1 MLHSLYISY
10 YSLQSYSSST
20 GDATQSI
27 RFLLF
32 PVELQQLYRRC
43 HTVYTFPAIPHCY
56 SLQSYSSSTGDATQ
70 PIRFLLFPVELQ
82 QLYRTCYTVYTFPT
96 IPCRATVALQEM
108 LHSLNV
114 SYYSLQSHST
124 STGDATQSIYVF
136 YYSLQSYSSSTG
148 DANSLYVSY
157 YSLQSYS
164 SSTGHATQ
172 STRFLLFPAELQQL
186 YRVALQGIVGNVQTV
201 QHVLQSCCSS
211 TGNCRKRI
219 DYRRR
224 YTVYIRF
231 LLFPVELQQL
241 YRRCYTVYT
250 FPTIPCRATVALQE
264 MLHSLYV
271 SYYSLQSYSSSTGD
285 ATQSIRFLL
294 FPAEIQQLY
303 RRCYTV
309 YTFPTIPCRDTVALQ
324 EMPHSLYVSCYST
337 QSIRF
342 LLFPVELQQLYRR
355 CYTAY
360 TFPTFP
366 CRATVALQD
375 MLHSLYVS
383 YYSLQR
389 YSSSTGDAT
398 QPLRSLLFPVELQQL
413 YRRCYTVYTFPTIPC
428 RDTVGSTGDATQSIR
443 FLRFP
448 VELQQLYRR
457 YTFPTIPCRA
467 TVALQDATQSI
478 RFLLLPVELQQLYRT
493 CYAVYSFQLF
503 PVELLM
509 LHSLYVS
516 YYSLQSYSSSTGDA
530 TQSIRSLL
538 FFVELQQ
545 LYRRCYTVYTFPT
558 FPCGDTVALQE
569 MLHGLYVS
577 YYSLQSYSSSTG
589 DATQSIRFLLFP
601 VEMLHSLYV
610 PCRATV
616 ALQEMLHSLYVSQS
630 YWRCYPVYT
639 FPTIPCRATV
649 ALQEMLHSLY
659 VSYYSLQSYCTSTGD
674 ATQSIRFLLFPVEL
688 QQLYR
693 RCYTAY
699 KFNSLQSYSSS
710 RGLYVSYYSLQSC
723 SSSMLH
729 SLYILTIPCRATG
742 DATQSVDL
750 QWLYRRCYS
759 SSTGDATQSIHFLL
773 FPVEIQQLL
782 QSHSSSTGDATQSI
796 RFLLFPVALQQ
807 LYRRC
812 CTLYRFPTIPCRAT
826 VALQE
831 MLHSLYVSYYCPQ
844 SDSSSTGDAT
854 QSIRFLL
861 FLVEMLHSLYVP
873 CRATVALQEMLHS
886 LYVSYYSLQSYSS
899 SMLHSLNISYYSLQ
913 SYSSTTRDATQSVD
927 LQWLYR
933 RCYTVFTF
941 PTIPCRAKVALQE
954 MLHSLYV
961 CYYSLQRYSS
971 STGDAT
977 QSICFL
983 LFPVE
988 LQQLYRRC
996 YTVYTFPAI
1005 PCRATVAL
1013 QEMHATQSIYTFP
1026 TIPSRAPVALQEMH
1040 ATQSIRFLLFPVE
1053 LQQLYKKCYTV

>member
-1 MLHSLYISY
+1 MLTVYTFPTIPCRATVALQEMLHSVGIRFLLFPTGDATQSIYVFY

-32 PVELQQLYRRC
+32 PVGLQQLYRRCYTVYTFPTIPCRATVAVQEMLHSLYVSYYSLQRYSSSTGDATQSIRFLLFPAEIQQLYRRC
-43 HTVYTFPAIPHCY
+43 HTVYTFPAIPHSLYVSCY

-82 QLYRTCYTVYTFPT
+82 QLYRRCYTVYTFPTIPCRDTVALQEMLHSLYVPYYSLQSYSSSTGDATQSIRFLLFPVEIQQALQEMLHSLYVSYDSLQSYSSSTVDIRFLLGLLQLYRSYTVYTFPTITCRATVALQDMLRSLQFPTIPCRATDATQSIRFLLFPVELQQLYRRCYTVHIYVPYYFLQSYSSSTGDATQSIRFLLFPVEIQQLYRRCYTVYTFPT

-108 LHSLNV
+108 LHSLYI
-114 SYYSLQSHST
+114 SYYSLQRCYT
-124 STGDATQSIYVF
+124 VYTFPVELQQPYRRCYTVYTFPRATGDATPCI
-136 YYSLQSYSSSTG
+136 L
-148 DANSLYVSY
+148 
-157 YSLQSYS
+157 
-164 SSTGHATQ
+164 
-172 STRFLLFPAELQQL
+172 
-186 YRVALQGIVGNVQTV
+186 
-201 QHVLQSCCSS
+201 
-211 TGNCRKRI
+211 
-219 DYRRR
+219 
-224 YTVYIRF
+224 F

-264 MLHSLYV
+264 MLRSLYV

-285 ATQSIRFLL
+285 ATQPIRL
-294 FPAEIQQLY
+294 
-303 RRCYTV
+303 
-309 YTFPTIPCRDTVALQ
+309 
-324 EMPHSLYVSCYST
+324 
-337 QSIRF
+337 
-342 LLFPVELQQLYRR
+342 
-355 CYTAY
+355 
-360 TFPTFP
+360 
-366 CRATVALQD
+366 
-375 MLHSLYVS
+375 
-383 YYSLQR
+383 
-389 YSSSTGDAT
+389 
-398 QPLRSLLFPVELQQL
+398 
-413 YRRCYTVYTFPTIPC
+413 
-428 RDTVGSTGDATQSIR
+428 
-443 FLRFP
+443 
-448 VELQQLYRR
+448 
-457 YTFPTIPCRA
+457 IPCRA
-467 TVALQDATQSI
+467 TVAHA
-478 RFLLLPVELQQLYRT
+478 
-493 CYAVYSFQLF
+493 
-503 PVELLM
+503 
-509 LHSLYVS
+509 
-516 YYSLQSYSSSTGDA
+516 
-530 TQSIRSLL
+530 
-538 FFVELQQ
+538 
-545 LYRRCYTVYTFPT
+545 
-558 FPCGDTVALQE
+558 
-569 MLHGLYVS
+569 
-577 YYSLQSYSSSTG
+577 
-589 DATQSIRFLLFP
+589 
-601 VEMLHSLYV
+601 
-610 PCRATV
+610 
-616 ALQEMLHSLYVSQS
+616 
-630 YWRCYPVYT
+630 VYT
-639 FPTIPCRATV
+639 FPTIPCRAAVARCFTV
-649 ALQEMLHSLY
+649 
-659 VSYYSLQSYCTSTGD
+659 
-674 ATQSIRFLLFPVEL
+674 
-688 QQLYR
+688 
-693 RCYTAY
+693 YT
-699 KFNSLQSYSSS
+699 F
-710 RGLYVSYYSLQSC
+710 
-723 SSSMLH
+723 
-729 SLYILTIPCRATG
+729 LTIPCRATG

-759 SSTGDATQSIHFLL
+759 SSTGDATQFVHFRL

-831 MLHSLYVSYYCPQ
+831 MLHSLYVSYYCLQ

-933 RCYTVFTF
+933 RCYTVYTF

-961 CYYSLQRYSS
+961 PYYSLQRYSS

-996 YTVYTFPAI
+996 MLHSLYVSYYSLQSYSSSTGDACYTVYTFPTI

-1013 QEMHATQSIYTFP
+1013 QEMLHSLNVSYYSLQSYSSSTGACVNVVVPFMFYANIN
-1026 TIPSRAPVALQEMH
+1026 SR
-1040 ATQSIRFLLFPVE
+1040 RC
-1053 LQQLYKKCYTV
+1053 K

>member
-1 MLHSLYISY
+1 
-10 YSLQSYSSST
+10 
-20 GDATQSI
+20 
-27 RFLLF
+27 
-32 PVELQQLYRRC
+32 
-43 HTVYTFPAIPHCY
+43 
-56 SLQSYSSSTGDATQ
+56 
-70 PIRFLLFPVELQ
+70 
-82 QLYRTCYTVYTFPT
+82 
-96 IPCRATVALQEM
+96 
-108 LHSLNV
+108 
-114 SYYSLQSHST
+114 
-124 STGDATQSIYVF
+124 
-136 YYSLQSYSSSTG
+136 
-148 DANSLYVSY
+148 
-157 YSLQSYS
+157 
-164 SSTGHATQ
+164 
-172 STRFLLFPAELQQL
+172 
-186 YRVALQGIVGNVQTV
+186 
-201 QHVLQSCCSS
+201 
-211 TGNCRKRI
+211 
-219 DYRRR
+219 
-224 YTVYIRF
+224 
-231 LLFPVELQQL
+231 
-241 YRRCYTVYT
+241 
-250 FPTIPCRATVALQE
+250 

-271 SYYSLQSYSSSTGD
+271 SYYSLQSYSSCTGD

-360 TFPTFP
+360 TFPTIP
-366 CRATVALQD
+366 CRATVALQE

-448 VELQQLYRR
+448 VELQQLYSR
-457 YTFPTIPCRA
+457 YTFPTRA

-493 CYAVYSFQLF
+493 CYAVYSFPLF

-509 LHSLYVS
+509 LHSLYVF
-516 YYSLQSYSSSTGDA
+516 T
-530 TQSIRSLL
+530 I
-538 FFVELQQ
+538 
-545 LYRRCYTVYTFPT
+545 
-558 FPCGDTVALQE
+558 PCRATVALQE
-569 MLHGLYVS
+569 MLHSPYVP
-577 YYSLQSYSSSTG
+577 YYFLQSYSSSTG

-601 VEMLHSLYV
+601 VEIQQLY
-610 PCRATV
+610 R
-616 ALQEMLHSLYVSQS
+616 
-630 YWRCYPVYT
+630 RCYTVYT

-659 VSYYSLQSYCTSTGD
+659 VSYYSLQRCYTVYTFPVELQQPYRRCYTVYTFPRATGD
-674 ATQSIRFLLFPVEL
+674 ATPCILFLLFPVEL

-693 RCYTAY
+693 RCYTVYTFPTIPCRATVA
-699 KFNSLQSYSSS
+699 LQEMLRS
-710 RGLYVSYYSLQSC
+710 LYVSYYSLQSY
-723 SSSMLH
+723 SSSTGDATQPIRLIPCRATVAH
-729 SLYILTIPCRATG
+729 AVYTFPTIPCRAAVARCFTVYTCLTIPCRATG

-831 MLHSLYVSYYCPQ
+831 MLHSLYVSYYCLQ

-886 LYVSYYSLQSYSS
+886 LHVSYYSL
-899 SMLHSLNISYYSLQ
+899 
-913 SYSSTTRDATQSVD
+913 QSVD

-933 RCYTVFTF
+933 RCYTVYTF

-961 CYYSLQRYSS
+961 SYYSLQRYSS

-977 QSICFL
+977 QSVCFL

-1013 QEMHATQSIYTFP
+1013 QEMHATQSIRFLLFP
-1026 TIPSRAPVALQEMH
+1026 LELQQLYRRCMLH
-1040 ATQSIRFLLFPVE
+1040 SLYVSYYSLQSYSSSTRNATQSERFLLFAVELQQLYRRCYTVYTFLFYSLQSYSSSTGDATPSMRFLLFPVE
-1053 LQQLYKKCYTV
+1053 LQQLYRSMCECCRTFYVLREY